1 MHRRVDFPCRKGVI
15 RQGGQ
20 PVNSHCQQVLQAG
33 TDDAERQIEH
43 QRHDAHKGRDGRIF
57 AGEDPVNAVAA
68 ELLLALMGL
77 DNGLSHQLV
86 DKVEPHIRNGSGPV
100 QPALLLHLE
109 DDVLDHFFFVLI
121 QLQGFLNA
129 VVALHQLRGGKTHRD
144 ASCLGV
150 VLNEMDDAMDAAV
163 DRTAVVVL
171 ATEIQPAW
179 AFLILC
185 HMDGMVYQLIHTLV
199 LGRGDGHHR
208 DAQHGLHLV
217 DADGTA
223 ISAHL
228 IHHIQRQHHGGIQ
241 LHELHR

>member
-1 MHRRVDFPCRKGVI
+1 
-15 RQGGQ
+15 
-20 PVNSHCQQVLQAG
+20 
-33 TDDAERQIEH
+33 
-43 QRHDAHKGRDGRIF
+43 
-57 AGEDPVNAVAA
+57 
-68 ELLLALMGL
+68 
-77 DNGLSHQLV
+77 
-86 DKVEPHIRNGSGPV
+86 
-100 QPALLLHLE
+100 
-109 DDVLDHFFFVLI
+109 
-121 QLQGFLNA
+121 
-129 VVALHQLRGGKTHRD
+129 
-144 ASCLGV
+144 
-150 VLNEMDDAMDAAV
+150 MDAAV